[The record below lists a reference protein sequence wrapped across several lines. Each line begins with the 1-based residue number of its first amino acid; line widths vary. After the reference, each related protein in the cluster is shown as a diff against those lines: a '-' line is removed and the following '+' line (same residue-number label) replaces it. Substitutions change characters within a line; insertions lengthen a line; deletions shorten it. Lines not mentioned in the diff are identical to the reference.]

1 MTARVLVVDYGV
13 GNLLSVCRAFEA
25 CAATVELTDS
35 VARLAAAERV
45 VLPGVGAFGDCVHE
59 LERRALVRP
68 ILDFIASGRPLLGIC
83 VGMQMLLEVGEEF
96 GEHAGLG
103 LVPGRVRAIPATGAD
118 GSPHKIPHIGWSE
131 LAKPTPDTQWDG
143 TILDGIPERASCY
156 FVHSFTA
163 EPAQPRH
170 RLADCDYDGR
180 CVSAALRAGNVY
192 GTQFHPEKSGETGLR
207 ILRNFLSVVGQRHA
221 RTCSGHPRLSS
232 REQDLDGRDEPGHD
246 VEVL

>member
-25 CAATVELTDS
+25 CEAAVELTDS
-35 VARLAAAERV
+35 AVRIAAAERV
-45 VLPGVGAFGDCVHE
+45 VLPGVGAFGDCIHE
-59 LERRALVRP
+59 LERRELVRP

-83 VGMQMLLEVGEEF
+83 VGMQMLMEVGEEF

-103 LVPGRVRAIPATGAD
+103 VVAGRVRAIPAMGTD
-118 GSPHKIPHIGWSE
+118 GRAHKIPHIGWNE
-131 LAKPTPDTQWDG
+131 LVKPSAATQWSG
-143 TILDGIPERASCY
+143 TILDGVPERSSCY

-163 EPAQPRH
+163 EPTDARY

-192 GTQFHPEKSGETGLR
+192 GTQFHPEKSGEMGLR
-207 ILRNFLSVVGQRHA
+207 ILRNFLGVVGQRHA
-221 RTCSGHPRLSS
+221 RTCSGHPRLSY
-232 REQDLDGRDEPGHD
+232 RKQDVDGRDEPGQD